1 MGGCHATRLAARMS
15 ARMSALLSCCLLV
28 AGCSHR
34 RVHAPPPPPPP
45 AAEAPPATP
54 QSNAE
59 AGARTG
65 GKVLYSQ
72 VGIASWYGAPY
83 HNARAANGA
92 IYNQN
97 AMTAANRTLPMGAT
111 VRVTNIATHQSAIV
125 TITDRGPFV
134 PNRMLDLSRAAAI
147 KTGVYRAGVA
157 RVRMDVL
164 RSPHSAMQGGRW
176 CVQIGAFRHTGS
188 ANKLRDRLR
197 KKFPAANV
205 IAFTGATGH
214 WVRIKPSGQSHQSA
228 QEIAS
233 SLRLTEGQAYI
244 VRLD

>member
-1 MGGCHATRLAARMS
+1 MARMS
-15 ARMSALLSCCLLV
+15 VLSICCLLI

-45 AAEAPPATP
+45 TEAVPSAP
-54 QSNAE
+54 QVNKADKSNATE
-59 AGARTG
+59 
-65 GKVLYSQ
+65 KVLYSQ

-83 HNARAANGA
+83 HNARSANGA

-97 AMTAANRTLPMGAT
+97 AMTAANRILPMGT
-111 VRVTNIATHQSAIV
+111 MVRVTNLATHQSAVV

-147 KTGVYRAGVA
+147 KAGVYRAGIA

-164 RSPHSAMQGGRW
+164 RSPRSVAQGGRW
-176 CVQIGAFRHTGS
+176 CVQIGAFRHSGS
-188 ANKLRDRLR
+188 ANKLRDRLQR
-197 KKFPAANV
+197 KFPAANV
-205 IAFTGATGH
+205 IAFTGSTGY
-214 WVRIKPSGQSHQSA
+214 WVRIKPSGQSHQA
-228 QEIAS
+228 ATEIAA
-233 SLRLTEGQAYI
+233 SLRLTEGQAYL